1 MTLEEIRD
9 AKNVLQ
15 AQLSICIA
23 LHKELEYKEKDFLDS
38 PQGVIDRVVDK
49 LAAQMGI
56 EICYEKPSCDLYG
69 YYIWRRPDSSYLLAN
84 MKWHHN
90 CRDGWM
96 KTREEVNQRVMK
108 YYLANS

>member
-9 AKNVLQ
+9 AKNLLE
-15 AQLSICIA
+15 AQL
-23 LHKELEYKEKDFLDS
+23 KELECKEKEFLNS

-56 EICYEKPSCDLYG
+56 EIGYEKPSGNLYG
-69 YYIWRRPDSSYLLAN
+69 YYIWRRSDSSYLLAN
-84 MKWHHN
+84 MTWHPH

>member
-9 AKNVLQ
+9 AKNLLQ
-15 AQLSICIA
+15 AQLIE
-23 LHKELEYKEKDFLDS
+23 LEHKEKEFLDS

-56 EICYEKPSCDLYG
+56 EICYEKPSSDLYG
-69 YYIWRRPDSSYLLAN
+69 YYIWKRSGRVYLLAN
-84 MKWHHN
+84 MTWHHH